1 MQGVTFGGKHTYRD
15 WGLLLREHPV
25 VSPPVP
31 KTKLVEIPGADGHID
46 LSEVLTGQIHYEM
59 REITCNFTMMGQR
72 DGWHS
77 LYSQILNHLHG
88 LIMEITLD
96 HDQEYFYTGRAEV
109 SDWNPG
115 QTVAEMTI
123 KATVAPH
130 KISRIDGKKVL

>member
-1 MQGVTFGGKHTYRD
+1 MQGVTFGGKHTYRE

-25 VSPPVP
+25 VSPPAP

-59 REITCNFTMMGQR
+59 REITCKFTMMGHR
-72 DGWHS
+72 DGWPS

-88 LIMEITLD
+88 QIMEITLD
-96 HDQEYFYTGRAEV
+96 YDPDYFYTGRAEI
-109 SDWNPG
+109 SEWAPG

-123 KATVAPH
+123 KANVNPH
-130 KISRIDGKKVL
+130 KVSRLDGKKVL